1 MFRYTPPR
9 IRVRNRL
16 CRHRFAVSAI
26 WQWRRIIWMM
36 TSSLKTVLGQSYWEQ
51 FQDRFSGVEIF
62 RYTPP
67 RIRVRNRLCRHR
79 FAVSAIWQWRRIIW
93 MMTSSLKTV
102 LGQSYWAQ
110 FQDMFSGVEIF
121 RYTPPRIRIRNRL
134 CRHRFVV
141 SAIWQWRRII
151 WLMTSSLKTV
161 LVQSYWEQF
170 QDMFSGVEMFR
181 YTPPRIRIRNRLCRH
196 RFVVSAIW
204 QWRRI
209 IWMMTSSL
217 KTVLG
222 QSYWAQFQDMFSGVE
237 IFRYTPPRIRIRNRL
252 CRHRFAVSAIWQW
265 RRIIWMMTSS
275 LKTVLGQSYWEQFQ
289 DMFSGVEIFRYT
301 PPRIHIRNRL
311 CRHRFAVSAIWQW
324 RRIIW
329 MMTSSLKTVLSQSYW
344 AQFQDMF
351 SGVEIFRYTPPRIRI
366 RNRLCRHRFVVS
378 AIWQWR
384 RIIWLMTSSLKTV
397 LGQSYWEQF
406 QDMFSGVEMF
416 RYTPPRIRI
425 RNRLC
430 RHRFAVSAIWQ
441 WRRIIWMM
449 TSSLKT
455 VLGQSYWAQFQDMF
469 SGVEIFRYTPPRIRI
484 RNRLCRHRFAV
495 SAIWQWRR
503 IIWMMTSSLK
513 TVLGQ
518 SYWEQFQDMFSG
530 VEIFRY
536 TPPRIRVRNR
546 LCRHRFA
553 VSAISQWRP
562 IIWIMTS
569 SLKTV
574 LGQSYWAQFQ
584 DMFSGAEIFRYT
596 PPPIRIRNRLCRH
609 RFAVSAIWQWRRII
623 WMMTSSLKTVLGQS
637 YWEQFQDMFSGVE
650 IFPYTPPR
658 IRIRNRLCR
667 HRFVV
672 SAIWQW
678 RQLSG

>member
-397 LGQSYWEQF
+397 LVQSYWEQF

-430 RHRFAVSAIWQ
+430 RHRFVVSAIWQ

-455 VLGQSYWAQFQDMF
+455 VLGQSYWAQFQDMY

-530 VEIFRY
+530 VKIFRY
-536 TPPRIRVRNR
+536 TPPRIRV
-546 LCRHRFA
+546 
-553 VSAISQWRP
+553 
-562 IIWIMTS
+562 
-569 SLKTV
+569 
-574 LGQSYWAQFQ
+574 
-584 DMFSGAEIFRYT
+584 
-596 PPPIRIRNRLCRH
+596 
-609 RFAVSAIWQWRRII
+609 
-623 WMMTSSLKTVLGQS
+623 
-637 YWEQFQDMFSGVE
+637 
-650 IFPYTPPR
+650 
-658 IRIRNRLCR
+658 
-667 HRFVV
+667 
-672 SAIWQW
+672 
-678 RQLSG
+678 